1 MNARPDTS
9 VIPHPDTPVIGDEQI
24 LEISNYQIE
33 ILGPGIVVFRNVL
46 QFEQKSVLEY
56 IDSRAEESHKNR
68 WTYIVGED
76 GEKYGINED
85 GFRYRPE
92 DIPATPVRILRPV
105 DETTPENIASFFHNM
120 EETIYK
126 CLIR

>member
-76 GEKYGINED
+76 ARNMGLMKMV
-85 GFRYRPE
+85 FVTVQRTSRQRP
-92 DIPATPVRILRPV
+92 
-105 DETTPENIASFFHNM
+105 
-120 EETIYK
+120 
-126 CLIR
+126 